1 MYKYLEYP
9 TWEEIY
15 KEIPKEDL
23 LEIIHIALRD
33 ENMTIEDV
41 IDDYI
46 ESNYDGVEVIDS
58 DALRDLK
65 RDEEME

>member
-9 TWEEIY
+9 KWEEIY
-15 KEIPKEDL
+15 KDISREDL